1 MEQCQDWYKS
11 LGVDRTATHE
21 EIKKAY
27 RKLSMLYHPDRTNN
41 DPNSTEKFKQMSAA
55 YEILGDPE
63 KKNVYDMM
71 YLRNNMFCGTN
82 RNDHTDIFNFL
93 NRNSAQTF
101 NKGNVFF
108 RQENIQR
115 PPVIVKTIELSLQQA
130 FAGCTVPVDISRWF
144 IEDNTRREERE
155 TVYVTIPNGI
165 DDNEI
170 IILKDKGNI
179 INEANKGDLK
189 IQIRIRNDTKFI
201 RKGLDIILHKTISLK
216 EALCGF
222 VFELSHI
229 DGRVFTIKNGNGN
242 VISSNY
248 KKMIPGI
255 GMKRGEHKGNLIII
269 FEVVFPEKLTDEQV
283 ESIYETL

>member
-283 ESIYETL
+283 GIIYETL

>member
-93 NRNSAQTF
+93 NRNSPQTF
-101 NKGNVFF
+101 NKSNVFF
-108 RQENIQR
+108 RQESIQR

-130 FAGCTVPVDISRWF
+130 FIGCTVPVDISRWF

-283 ESIYETL
+283 GIIYETL